1 MMFATQTVTGSCY
14 AARLLLCRITS
25 QVTAC
30 SFCSQRE
37 TSLRK
42 KRYLIVFFL
51 LSQFGEPNEALTNV
65 GAFLFLFDVDLGFEH
80 YSDIS
85 LTDHCLLRKLTVNLP
100 LVAILLLITLTP
112 LIACVISSHGNIPH
126 TRNARV
132 TGSCY
137 APVCFCVA

>member
-1 MMFATQTVTGSCY
+1 MM
-14 AARLLLCRITS
+14 
-25 QVTAC
+25 
-30 SFCSQRE
+30 
-37 TSLRK
+37 SLVRA
-42 KRYLIVFFL
+42 
-51 LSQFGEPNEALTNV
+51 QFGEPNEALTNV
-65 GAFLFLFDVDLGFEH
+65 GAFLFLFDVNLGLEH

-132 TGSCY
+132 TGSATRPSAFVSHY
-137 APVCFCVA
+137 FVKQA